1 MDVTGRKIRCGGDC
15 LVGDGDLVV
24 GLVPV
29 AQTLKDLDGQGDRGL
44 VYLDRLEATLQ
55 GGVLLDVLTVLVEG
69 CRTDS
74 LQLAASQHRLEHAG
88 SVDCPFS
95 GTGADKGV
103 DLVDEQ
109 DDVPAI
115 FYLLEDLLHP
125 LLEITAVT
133 RSRNHGA
140 KVQGVNLL
148 VTQSLGNVS
157 THDGLSQALDTS
169 RLTDARLTNKNR
181 VILGAPA
188 QHHHDSFDFPLTP
201 DNRVELAVAG
211 GLGKVATELVK
222 NRRRGLLRSGL
233 GGAGSGGLTLVALI
247 SLQQLQDAIAH
258 RIEVSTQPDQYL
270 SSDAFSLP
278 DKAKQNVLGANV
290 RMIHLEGFAQAQL
303 KNLLGTRG
311 KGNMARRRR
320 SAVTNNLLHLGANSL
335 Q

>member
-1 MDVTGRKIRCGGDC
+1 MDVTGRKIRRGGDR

-24 GLVPV
+24 GLVSV

-88 SVDCPFS
+88 SVDCPFG
-95 GTGADKGV
+95 GTGANKGV
-103 DLVDEQ
+103 DLVNEQ
-109 DDVPAI
+109 DDVPAV
-115 FYLLEDLLHP
+115 FNLLEDLLHS
-125 LLEITAVT
+125 LLEIAAVT

-140 KVQGVNLL
+140 KVQGVDLL
-148 VTQSLGNVS
+148 VAQSLGNVS

-169 RLTDARLTNKNR
+169 RLTDAGLTNKNR

-188 QHHHDSFDFPLTP
+188 QHHHNPLDFPLTP

-233 GGAGSGGLTLVALI
+233 GGTGSGGLTLVALI

-258 RIEVSTQPDQYL
+258 RVEVSTQPDQYL

-311 KGNMARRRR
+311 KGNVARRR
-320 SAVTNNLLHLGANSL
+320 
-335 Q
+335 